1 MEGTLG
7 AARPND
13 GRRPPTAVGR
23 PPTRAEC
30 APCVTEGRTKAELE
44 KRTGTS
50 FSGPPPAPARDL
62 NLEGT
67 IVPPTPPTLAAKV
80 RGMVVGGGPSLRPRV
95 QGGVARW
102 TLRVPPWQGTLA
114 RYLGKV
120 GRGILIWP
128 LLKSVLAAMGQGLRD
143 QGSRSKSGQTLES
156 SDSGPGFRGSGT
168 AGGEFR
174 SRGYSP
180 GVHVL

>member
-50 FSGPPPAPARDL
+50 LSGPPPAPARDL

-80 RGMVVGGGPSLRPRV
+80 HGMVVGGGTFSPAEGPRWGGKV
-95 QGGVARW
+95 DLQGPTMDKV
-102 TLRVPPWQGTLA
+102 PWQGTLA
-114 RYLGKV
+114 RWDV
-120 GRGILIWP
+120 
-128 LLKSVLAAMGQGLRD
+128 AC
-143 QGSRSKSGQTLES
+143 
-156 SDSGPGFRGSGT
+156 
-168 AGGEFR
+168 
-174 SRGYSP
+174 
-180 GVHVL
+180 